1 MAKFI
6 FGAKGEFVG
15 IFAVDFYIDSLTQ
28 VLGASYTKDSCA
40 FLVDRNGII
49 LNHSNAAYQLSAER
63 VTNIADTEYAEVYSG
78 NVIALAILFVIVLGV
93 CTSIINA
100 LINRLLRW
108 QAAVNR
114 QLKNASDTAL
124 ATNQAKS
131 QFLAQMSHEIR
142 YDH

>member
-1 MAKFI
+1 MQTELYCITMAKFI

-40 FLVDRNGII
+40 FLVDRNGVNT
-49 LNHSNAAYQLSAER
+49 LK
-63 VTNIADTEYAEVYSG
+63 DYSG
-78 NVIALAILFVIVLGV
+78 KY
-93 CTSIINA
+93 
-100 LINRLLRW
+100 RLLRW

-124 ATNQAKS
+124 AANQAKS